1 MSVSFTISWSLL
13 KLMSIDLVVLCNC
26 LILCHPFLLSPSV
39 FPGMRVFS
47 NELAL
52 CIRWPKH
59 RSFSTRVSHEYSEL
73 ISLRIDWFDVAY
85 NLPKSGIKACP
96 SVIDLT
102 LISYVILES
111 LLNLPELLGSSL
123 VKWKSWHYL
132 PLSYC
137 RDWFPDK
144 CESTLSTKSTMQ
156 RCMGCSLS
164 VLLSLLKF
172 IHISGST
179 ICLPWTLKLPISL
192 FLVPLV
198 ILVSTTYLGLWW
210 LYRREFHFSNQTVSF
225 LKVESCLLS
234 S

>member
-1 MSVSFTISWSLL
+1 MSNQSILREINSEYSWETLVL
-13 KLMSIDLVVLCNC
+13 KLLCFGH
-26 LILCHPFLLSPSV
+26 L
-39 FPGMRVFS
+39 
-47 NELAL
+47 
-52 CIRWPKH
+52 
-59 RSFSTRVSHEYSEL
+59 
-73 ISLRIDWFDVAY
+73 
-85 NLPKSGIKACP
+85 
-96 SVIDLT
+96 
-102 LISYVILES
+102 
-111 LLNLPELLGSSL
+111 
-123 VKWKSWHYL
+123 
-132 PLSYC
+132 
-137 RDWFPDK
+137 
-144 CESTLSTKSTMQ
+144 MQ
-156 RCMGCSLS
+156 RANSLEKTLMPGKTEGERRKGWQRMRQLHSTTRSMDMSLSKLQEIVKDTDMLQFMGCSLS